1 MTGSAGR
8 GHPGIASSP
17 GGRYNLRM
25 ADGETIIGAGD
36 GLARSADVAGE
47 NLAKLAALFP
57 GVVTEGASGPAVD
70 VEALKDLVGEKPV
83 EEGTAGGS
91 PRFGLHWHGK
101 ADARRL
107 ALTPSAGTLRPAVEE
122 SVDWDTTQNLMI
134 EGDNLEVLK
143 LLQKGYRGRVKLI
156 YIDPPYNTGKDFVYP
171 DDFRESLKNYREL
184 IAEPPKTN
192 KDTTGRFHTDW
203 LNMMYPRLMLAR
215 ELLTEDGSMFVSI
228 GDREVG
234 NLRLILDE
242 VFGDDNFV
250 ANVVW
255 QKKYAV
261 SSDDPGIAE
270 MHDHILVVSKSGAFE
285 RNLLPRTDKQLS
297 RYKNL
302 DDDPRGDWS
311 SDNYVSNK
319 SKDERPTLWYPVKH
333 PRTGEDVW
341 PSEDAVWRYSR
352 SKHEELQADGRLY
365 WGPDDSYEKP
375 RIKRFV
381 SELPGGVV
389 PGTWWTFDEVGH
401 NDEGQKETGKL
412 IGKKVFST
420 PKPVRMLQRIVHLC
434 SNDGDL
440 VMDFFAGSG
449 AFAHAVEAQNAV
461 DGLKRRFVM
470 VQMPEKCDEK
480 STSKKE
486 GFDTIADITRE
497 RLRRAGQKVQT
508 DHPDWHGDTGFR
520 TFKLDTSNVTAWA
533 APRARDADAEHIASL
548 LEQAADP
555 IAPDRSEQDLFFEV
569 LLKHGLPGALS
580 LPITADRVPCNG
592 KTLTVRGVGGAY
604 RGAVLACLDPAIEP
618 GHVEPLAAALEAAS
632 AGWEGE
638 LLIVLRDSAFADDST
653 KLNLIEAVTQGFR
666 RTDEDAGLPGA
677 RTPRVR
683 TL

>member
-1 MTGSAGR
+1 
-8 GHPGIASSP
+8 
-17 GGRYNLRM
+17 M

-215 ELLTEDGSMFVSI
+215 ELLTEDGVIFV
-228 GDREVG
+228 
-234 NLRLILDE
+234 NLDDHEAHHVRNVLDDI
-242 VFGDDNFV
+242 FGGDNFLACFLWRKTDSPSRNEKDRV
-250 ANVVW
+250 ATPYHDYCIAYS
-255 QKKYAV
+255 K
-261 SSDDPGIAE
+261 SDD
-270 MHDHILVVSKSGAFE
+270 
-285 RNLLPRTDKQLS
+285 DKQLHRHS
-297 RYKNL
+297 KPDVIDAYPLRLEDGTPARRRQLRKNGKNAK
-302 DDDPRGDWS
+302 R
-311 SDNYVSNK
+311 SD
-319 SKDERPTLWYPVKH
+319 RPTLWYPLTA
-333 PRTGEDVW
+333 PDGTEVW
-341 PSEDAVWRYSR
+341 PIAPPPEDWEGRWVLSKETWDERTSAGLTAWKERTHGWVPYYIETASENP
-352 SKHEELQADGRLY
+352 E
-365 WGPDDSYEKP
+365 
-375 RIKRFV
+375 
-381 SELPGGVV
+381 V
-389 PGTWWTFDEVGH
+389 PWSTWWDDLPQNRQAVAAFTALLDTRDSPFD
-401 NDEGQKETGKL
+401 N
-412 IGKKVFST
+412 
-420 PKPVRMLQRIVHLC
+420 PKPIALLERII
-434 SNDGDL
+434 SIGTRGDDII
-440 VMDFFAGSG
+440 MDFFAGSG
-449 AFAHAVEAQNAV
+449 STAHAVASLNAV
-461 DGLKRRFVM
+461 DGGHRRSISI
-470 VQMPEKCDEK
+470 QLPEATGRD
-480 STSKKE
+480 
-486 GFDTIADITRE
+486 DYPTIAHLTRE

-520 TFKLDTSNVTAWA
+520 CFRLDTSNVTAWA

-580 LPITADRVPCNG
+580 LPITADRVNCNG
-592 KTLTVRGVGGAY
+592 QTLTVRGVGGPY